1 MKTPVEYP
9 DKSITAFNKWL
20 RPNKCTCLHNFVWA
34 KKSQSLV
41 ILKKI
46 RNRTIS
52 QVNFILLQS
61 YLYIDENSF
70 QATLK
75 LRCFHLFV
83 NCKGRIHIWCMH
95 EVFLSMFPM
104 FWYLRAVTIAEQLM
118 VSQSSMHIFI
128 SNGRSGMVK

>member
-9 DKSITAFNKWL
+9 VKSITACGKWL
-20 RPNKCTCLHNFVWA
+20 RPNKCACLDNFVWA
-34 KKSQSLV
+34 EKSHSIV
-41 ILKKI
+41 MLKKI
-46 RNRTIS
+46 PNRTKTQIH
-52 QVNFILLQS
+52 FILIQS
-61 YLYIDENSF
+61 YLSIDENSC

-75 LRCFHLFV
+75 LLCFHLLV
-83 NCKGRIHIWCMH
+83 DCKGRIHIWCMH